1 MSTIAHNYSKPA
13 RAASPSRFGIWISRL
28 PLIAVTAIFT
38 MISARFLIS
47 PVNSAAAQ
55 GISFNSGVGIT
66 VARIGFGAFPLAFVI
81 ITLSCLVSRQRLLAG
96 LYIVLTVI
104 TVALVVRV
112 FVMIIDN
119 SVKESVPLLAP
130 EIVLGVISLV
140 GINLEKRRR
149 RFELDTEAA
158 AD

>member
-1 MSTIAHNYSKPA
+1 MVQRITGDSMSTIAHNYSKPA

-112 FVMIIDN
+112 F
-119 SVKESVPLLAP
+119 
-130 EIVLGVISLV
+130 
-140 GINLEKRRR
+140 
-149 RFELDTEAA
+149 
-158 AD
+158 